1 MAYPRDEGTKQQLAA
16 LRERMNRLF
25 DESMAPGEPAWT
37 PPADVY
43 RVHGQVVITVEL
55 PGVADDAVTV
65 ETEGRILRV
74 RGQRTAAPGERGALQ
89 LERSYGPFLRE
100 FPLPEGARIADRH
113 QSCKDGVLRIEIPVD

>member
-1 MAYPRDEGTKQQLAA
+1 VAYPRDDGTKQQLAA

-25 DESMAPGEPAWT
+25 DESLSAGEPAWT

-65 ETEGRILRV
+65 EADGRILRV

-100 FPLPEGARIADRH
+100 FPLPEGARIAERH
-113 QSCKDGVLRIEIPVD
+113 QSCADGVLRIEIPVD

>member
-1 MAYPRDEGTKQQLAA
+1 VAYPRDEGTKQQLAA

-25 DESMAPGEPAWT
+25 DESLASGEPAWT

-43 RVHGQVVITVEL
+43 RARGQVVITVEL
-55 PGVADDAVTV
+55 PGVADESVTV

-100 FPLPEGARIADRH
+100 FPLPEGARIAELH
-113 QSCKDGVLRIEIPVD
+113 QSCHDGVLRIEIPVD